1 MDYDGADNVDD
12 LIAKIDDIIFVLVY
26 SSVCAYFVHI
36 GFP

>member
-1 MDYDGADNVDD
+1 MDYDGVDNVDD

-26 SSVCAYFVHI
+26 TSFRAYFVHV